1 MNAKSSRARL
11 AETLRTHD
19 GVWKEPTVLLD
30 PGSGEKLQQGLA
42 KLVLTLVEVLRQ
54 VLERQALRRVNEGT
68 LSEEKVERLGLAF
81 MELQKTVRETCKTFG
96 IDEHELATSLGSLLP
111 SGNTQ
116 LDSVSLIDALDRLL
130 RKGVV
135 AGGRIKVAVA
145 DIDLIVID
153 LLAAI
158 YPAIGDPTHAR

>member
-1 MNAKSSRARL
+1 MNAKSSRASL
-11 AETLRTHD
+11 AETLRTH
-19 GVWKEPTVLLD
+19 GGLLKEPTILLD
-30 PGSGEKLQQGLA
+30 PRSGEKLQQGLA
-42 KLVLTLVEVLRQ
+42 KLVLTLVELLRQ

-68 LSEEKVERLGLAF
+68 LSEDEVERLGLAF
-81 MELQKTVRETCKTFG
+81 MELQKTVRETCRAFG
-96 IDEHELATSLGSLLP
+96 IDERELATTLGSLMH

-116 LDSVSLIDALDRLL
+116 LDRLSLVDALDRLL

-135 AGGRIKVAVA
+135 AGGRIRVAVA

-158 YPAIGDPTHAR
+158 YPAIGDGMRSR